1 MRSPV
6 AAVVYQ
12 PDFLYSAGQLTRGT
26 LAVADDGTILA
37 NAPTGATVVK
47 LPGRL
52 LLPGLVNAHSHAF
65 QRVLRGRTHF
75 VATGR
80 EADDFWSW
88 RELMYRA
95 ASTLDPDGVYVASRQ
110 AFVEMALAG
119 ITSVGEFHYLHNQ
132 PNGSPY
138 AEPHELALQVI
149 RAARD
154 AGLRIALLRVAYARA
169 GFNVAPNPRQARFIE
184 PDAATFLARADEL
197 AAKTR
202 ADPLVTVGL
211 APHSVRAVPK
221 AWLSEIAAHARGR
234 PTHIHVAEQ
243 PAEIAACLAEHQ
255 LRPVKLLENT
265 GVLGK
270 STTAVHAIHLDAADV
285 DALVKTNTQVCA
297 CPSTERDLG
306 DGVVPADQLLRAGIS
321 VSLGSD
327 SQAVIDLLDDARQ
340 LEGHLRLVRL
350 KRAVLDPGNG
360 TPDGTARRLLDCA
373 TQSGARALGLPTGSL
388 APGTPADFCTLA
400 LDTPTLA
407 GMPEDAL
414 LAAAVFASAQ
424 VKDVCVQGKLIVR
437 DGQHPLADASARDF
451 SALMKKLVNA

>member
-1 MRSPV
+1 MG
-6 AAVVYQ
+6 AVVYQ
-12 PDFLYSAGQLTRGT
+12 PDFLYANGQLTRGA
-26 LAVADDGTILA
+26 LAVSDDGKVLA
-37 NAPTGATVVK
+37 APPPGATTVK

-52 LLPGLVNAHSHAF
+52 LLPGLINAHSHAF

-119 ITSVGEFHYLHNQ
+119 ITTVGEFHYLHNQ
-132 PNGSPY
+132 PNGTPY
-138 AEPHELALQVI
+138 PDVHELARQVI

-184 PDAATFLARADEL
+184 PDAATFLSRADEL
-197 AAKTR
+197 AAKNS
-202 ADPLVTVGL
+202 DPLVTVGL

-221 AWLSEIAAHARGR
+221 AWLTAIAAGSNNRVIHA
-234 PTHIHVAEQ
+234 HVAEQ
-243 PAEIAACLAEHQ
+243 PAEITACLAEHN
-255 LRPVKLLENT
+255 LRPVQLLAST
-265 GVLGK
+265 GILGK
-270 STTAVHAIHLDAADV
+270 RTTGVHAIHLDAADI
-285 DALVKTNTQVCA
+285 DALARSGTNVCA

-306 DGVVPADQLLRAGIS
+306 DGVIPADQLLRAGVS
-321 VSLGSD
+321 LSLGSD

-350 KRAVLDPGNG
+350 KRAVLDPGTG
-360 TPDGTARRLLDCA
+360 ATDGTAKRLLDCA
-373 TQSGARALGLPTGSL
+373 TVGGARSLGLDTGTL
-388 APGTPADFCTLA
+388 APGTPADFCTVA
-400 LDTPTLA
+400 LNTPALA
-407 GMPEDAL
+407 GVPEDAL
-414 LAAAVFASAQ
+414 LAAAVFAQS
-424 VKDVCVQGKLIVR
+424 KISDVCVQGKLIVR
-437 DGQHPLADASARDF
+437 DGVHPLAEKSSADF
-451 SALMKKLVNA
+451 SALMKTLVNA